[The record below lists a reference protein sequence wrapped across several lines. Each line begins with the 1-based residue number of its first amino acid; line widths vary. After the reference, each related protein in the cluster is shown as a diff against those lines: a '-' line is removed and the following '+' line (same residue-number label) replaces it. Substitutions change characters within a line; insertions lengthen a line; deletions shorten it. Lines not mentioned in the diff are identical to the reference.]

1 MFPTLLPKLQT
12 KQFVLESIQ
21 RVWHHFPLLDGKLQP
36 KQQSHCAP
44 VFIVVFREYVLTF
57 ADT

>member
-21 RVWHHFPLLDGKLQP
+21 HVWHHFPLLDGKLQP

-44 VFIVVFREYVLTF
+44 VVIVVFREYVLTF